1 MPLKCY
7 RDETANASVIES
19 TADGTL
25 RMYFNN
31 ELKAI
36 GNGNGTCSIMN
47 EPKSTDTIDFFEIA
61 NISFTEFVDINGA
74 SLGSDEATV
83 CNALNAIFQ
92 HTGGPSGNVPVIT
105 SSLNVNVND
114 IDQLNYTLTAD
125 YAVEYEWDASTLP
138 AGITVSGSNRR
149 KLIGEF
155 TDGAGTYNVDV
166 TAINYFGSDSET
178 ITFTV
183 TAVFG
188 NTRSINFENQDWMGA
203 NASLVDAVLG
213 RSSNGAGSGDAWTI
227 HMWYK
232 PSSANQGQTVF
243 YFGDNDLTN
252 GGYIDIRQ
260 VNASGL
266 KRLRFRYGSNN
277 NRLQLMTTAG
287 TITPGTWHHL
297 LVTYDG
303 GTTGS
308 ASGSLSDYYGR
319 FKIYIDG
326 VLQSTTNSH
335 QNYGWSSGIDPD
347 NFRLA
352 RSVAGNYLRGARIDE
367 VALWGSD
374 QSGNIA
380 DIYNSGNP
388 HDLSELTTSPDHWWR
403 MGDGDTFP
411 NILDNVGNA
420 HFVMYNMTAADIVT
434 DAP

>member
-25 RMYFNN
+25 GMYFNN

-203 NASLVDAVLG
+203 NAS
-213 RSSNGAGSGDAWTI
+213 R
-227 HMWYK
+227 
-232 PSSANQGQTVF
+232 
-243 YFGDNDLTN
+243 
-252 GGYIDIRQ
+252 
-260 VNASGL
+260 
-266 KRLRFRYGSNN
+266 
-277 NRLQLMTTAG
+277 
-287 TITPGTWHHL
+287 
-297 LVTYDG
+297 
-303 GTTGS
+303 
-308 ASGSLSDYYGR
+308 
-319 FKIYIDG
+319 
-326 VLQSTTNSH
+326 
-335 QNYGWSSGIDPD
+335 
-347 NFRLA
+347 
-352 RSVAGNYLRGARIDE
+352 
-367 VALWGSD
+367 
-374 QSGNIA
+374 
-380 DIYNSGNP
+380 
-388 HDLSELTTSPDHWWR
+388 
-403 MGDGDTFP
+403 
-411 NILDNVGNA
+411 
-420 HFVMYNMTAADIVT
+420 
-434 DAP
+434 